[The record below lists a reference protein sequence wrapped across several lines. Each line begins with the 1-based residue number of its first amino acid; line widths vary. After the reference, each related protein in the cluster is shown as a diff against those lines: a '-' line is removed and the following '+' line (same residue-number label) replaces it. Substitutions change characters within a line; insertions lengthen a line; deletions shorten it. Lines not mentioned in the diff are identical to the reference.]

1 LTFADRLRPGA
12 EELVAALKS
21 QGMKVHLVSG
31 DVPGAVEDLADRLGI
46 SNWQAEVLPDEK
58 ARFVNAL
65 KEEGRHVLMIGD
77 GLNDTA
83 ALAAATVSVSPA
95 SALDA
100 ARVAS
105 DIVLVGQDIAPVA
118 EALRVS
124 QKAVKRIRENFAIS
138 FGYNVVA
145 VPIALVGLA
154 TPLIAAAAMS
164 ISSITVALNAMRLK

>member
-1 LTFADRLRPGA
+1 
-12 EELVAALKS
+12 
-21 QGMKVHLVSG
+21 
-31 DVPGAVEDLADRLGI
+31 
-46 SNWQAEVLPDEK
+46 VLPDDK
-58 ARFVNAL
+58 ARIVNGL
-65 KEEGRHVLMIGD
+65 KAQGRHVLMVGD

-83 ALAAATVSVSPA
+83 ALAAATVSISPA

-118 EALRVS
+118 EALRVAR
-124 QKAVKRIRENFAIS
+124 KAVRRIKENFAIS

-145 VPIALVGLA
+145 VPLALVGLA

-164 ISSITVALNAMRLK
+164 ISSLSVTLNAMRLK